1 MPPVSVLIKP
11 ASGKCNLRC
20 AYCFYKDIAD
30 NRDVTDF
37 GFMVLDTL
45 ETIVQKV
52 LAFADKQAT
61 FSFQGG
67 EPTLRGLDFYRALV
81 GLQKKYNTKN
91 VAVENC
97 LQTNGILLDEEWAKF
112 LHDHRFLVG
121 LSLDGPREIHDQFR
135 KDTGG
140 LGTYQTVMQKVRLP
154 EKFDVDF
161 NILFVVT
168 NILAKKPGK
177 VYSFFQKNHFN
188 YLQFMPCIDP
198 CEEKRGSC
206 GFSLH
211 PAEYAQFLKKFF
223 DRWSEEILSGKDISI
238 RYFDDLVRL
247 VMGTPPATC
256 SMRGT
261 CSCQFVFEADGSCY
275 PCDFYVT
282 GKWKLGDIGDMGI
295 MDLYETETN
304 RRFIEMS
311 RAVADDCRNCKWL
324 NLCRGGCRRDRENT
338 LTGELVKNYYC
349 RAYSSFFDYA
359 HPKLQEIAEYIR
371 SRTT

>member
-20 AYCFYKDIAD
+20 EYCFYKDIAD

-37 GFMVLDTL
+37 GFMALGTL

-52 LAFADKQAT
+52 LVFADGQAT

-81 GLQKKYNTKN
+81 GLQEKYNTKN

-140 LGTYQTVMQKVRLP
+140 NGTYQTVMQKVRLL

-177 VYSFFQKNHFN
+177 VYTFFQKNHFN

-198 CEEKRGSC
+198 CAEKRGSC
-206 GFSLH
+206 GFSLQ

-223 DRWSEEILSGKDISI
+223 DRWSEEILSGKDVST

-247 VMGTPPATC
+247 VMGMPPATC
-256 SMRGT
+256 NMRGT

-282 GKWKLGDIGDMGI
+282 EKWKLGNIENMGI
-295 MDLYETETN
+295 MDLYETGTN
-304 RRFIEMS
+304 GRFIEMS
-311 RAVADDCRNCKWL
+311 RAVAADCLRCKWR
-324 NLCRGGCRRDRENT
+324 NLCRGGCRRDREDT

-359 HPKLQEIAEYIR
+359 HPKLQEIARYIR